1 MNLDPRAKLVL
12 YGAGTVAALATTAP
26 LRLAGLLA
34 GALLVVVAVRGLR
47 RWLGLL
53 KLLGPMLIILGFL
66 SAAGN
71 GAREAV
77 APPLKLLLLGTLATA
92 LFATLTADELGD
104 ALTLLRLPPGVGFVL
119 VGGLRYAPALA
130 EGWADLLDALRARG
144 ATIPRGPRALPL
156 YARLL
161 GPAVA
166 RALRT
171 ADDMAEAMESRGFGA
186 PGATPPDQGRLRAR
200 DWLAMALGVAA
211 LVGYIVW
218 WR

>member
-1 MNLDPRAKLVL
+1 MNLDPRTKLFL
-12 YGAGTVAALATTAP
+12 YGAATVAALATAAP
-26 LRLAGLLA
+26 VRLAGFLA
-34 GALLVVVAVRGLR
+34 GALLVIVAVRGVR

-53 KLLGPMLIILGFL
+53 KLLGPMLIILGLL
-66 SAAGN
+66 SAVG
-71 GAREAV
+71 GGPREAV
-77 APPLKLLLLGTLATA
+77 APPLKLLLLGTLAAA

-119 VGGLRYAPALA
+119 VGGLRYAPSLA
-130 EGWADLLDALRARG
+130 ESWADLLDALRARG
-144 ATIPRGPRALPL
+144 ATVPRGPRALPL

-186 PGATPPDQGRLRAR
+186 PGATKPDQSRLRAR
-200 DWLAMALGVAA
+200 DWLLMVLGVAA
-211 LVGYIVW
+211 LVMYMVW
-218 WR
+218 LR